1 MPLVFQRRRPP
12 DFTAAPAIG
21 LAFSYSGSVLDEANN
36 AMTPDGYYWYASTNP
51 EDPQDQGFGPYD
63 AGAVTSGTWNGGFT
77 PGVTYYRWFR
87 GYKDY
92 SGVKA
97 LSQLSSLGGAV
108 AT

>member
-1 MPLVFQRRRPP
+1 MPLIFHRRSNP
-12 DFTAAPAIG
+12 ALAPGATG
-21 LAFSYSGSVLDEANN
+21 LAFAYSGSTLDEAGN
-36 AMTPDGYYWYASTNP
+36 AMTPDGYYWYASLNP

-63 AGAVTSGTWNGGFT
+63 AGASISGTWNGGFT
-77 PGVTYYRWFR
+77 PGVSYYRWVR

-97 LSQLSSLGGAV
+97 LSQLTAMGAAV